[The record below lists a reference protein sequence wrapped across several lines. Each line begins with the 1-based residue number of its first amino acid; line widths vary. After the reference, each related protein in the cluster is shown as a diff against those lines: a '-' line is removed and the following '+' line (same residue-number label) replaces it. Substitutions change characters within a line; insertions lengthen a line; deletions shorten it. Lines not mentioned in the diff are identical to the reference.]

1 MKQLLIILL
10 ILSFNCTSFAEDM
23 EIKVNKQSIKLP
35 YWPAQEPHYGGVIF
49 VRGGEP
55 AQWSELL
62 NNLSLLLARNGWST
76 VLLNA
81 NPENSVSWLT
91 LLPEVISTLRQNK
104 NKRIVL
110 VHHGEQLN
118 ATLDYFTK
126 PQGKT
131 VNGVVLLSAYDNKVS
146 TVKPDSLRFPILDIA
161 GQFDYENV
169 TNQQEKRAA
178 VFKSPTYMTIQI
190 PGADHDYNYA
200 TELLISF
207 VTGWMLK
214 IPESTV
220 SSPPIKAKSLV
231 QQSYIEPL
239 ATSRLVAINGLQDII
254 ASLYSDKLNHRLS

>member
-1 MKQLLIILL
+1 MKKLLIIL
-10 ILSFNCTSFAEDM
+10 ILSFTCICFAEDM
-23 EIKVNKQSIKLP
+23 DIKVNQQSIKVP
-35 YWPAQEPHYGGVIF
+35 YWSAQEPHYGAIIL

-62 NNLSLLLARNGWST
+62 NSLALLLARNGWST

-110 VHHGEQLN
+110 AHYGEQLN
-118 ATLDYFTK
+118 VTLDYFTK

-131 VNGVVLLSAYDNKVS
+131 VNGLVLLSAYDNDVS

-169 TNQQEKRAA
+169 TMQQEARAA
-178 VFKSPTYMTIQI
+178 AFKSPTYMTIQI
-190 PGADHDYNYA
+190 PGAAHDYNYA
-200 TELLISF
+200 KELLISF
-207 VTGWMLK
+207 VIGWMLK

-220 SSPPIKAKSLV
+220 SAPPINIKSLV
-231 QQSYIEPL
+231 HQSYIEPI
-239 ATSRLVAINGLQDII
+239 ATNQLVAVNDGL
-254 ASLYSDKLNHRLS
+254 